1 MKIIRIK
8 KSIVFYVETDEE
20 EQYEYTR
27 HSSENWTVTMGESE
41 EPFYNSLELEGLF
54 QEWISKEE
62 KENNYNKEIEEIF
75 PDLEIPNHFIFKKN
89 EDKGLEYIFN
99 VIDSRNKNNIGY
111 IEIPKIIS
119 KEKKESFK
127 YVIENLF
134 KKLEYLYLKSIPVSE
149 MEKIIEKKIYK
160 NNQKE
165 VYCPYCKTEKD
176 NRITKLLPITSSSFF
191 SRRMDLIKIYQCFEC
206 KNEFEEKE
214 LNRLKWHLQQNI
226 IYEILE
232 EKFNMKIK

>member
-1 MKIIRIK
+1 
-8 KSIVFYVETDEE
+8 
-20 EQYEYTR
+20 
-27 HSSENWTVTMGESE
+27 
-41 EPFYNSLELEGLF
+41 
-54 QEWISKEE
+54 
-62 KENNYNKEIEEIF
+62 
-75 PDLEIPNHFIFKKN
+75 
-89 EDKGLEYIFN
+89 
-99 VIDSRNKNNIGY
+99 
-111 IEIPKIIS
+111 
-119 KEKKESFK
+119 
-127 YVIENLF
+127 
-134 KKLEYLYLKSIPVSE
+134 

-232 EKFNMKIK
+232 EKFNIKRKILEEKFNDGLINDKDYEDQIIILEKETEIKKISESLKPF